1 MVLLLSLSLF
11 YYATSFI
18 MPSIFTIFS
27 LSLIGL
33 LLPNSER
40 EGDIPSLSKGRRK
53 NGIERKENQRV
64 EKWKADNGTEREE
77 RMR

>member
-1 MVLLLSLSLF
+1 
-11 YYATSFI
+11 

-40 EGDIPSLSKGRRK
+40 EGDIPSLRKGRRK